1 MARDK
6 CAVSEEVL
14 RGLNSLLA
22 HVPPEGASA
31 GAGVRRGIRFLFFLQ
46 KHRRLILADNVVF
59 TNSDFQTYV
68 LNVAYTKFGFLT
80 LYYRCSLH
88 EIQIFKFIVFRTGR
102 KGREMWMRM

>member
-1 MARDK
+1 MCSVRGGTPWSKLPLGARASRGRQRRRR
-6 CAVSEEVL
+6 CEE
-14 RGLNSLLA
+14 GYSL
-22 HVPPEGASA
+22 
-31 GAGVRRGIRFLFFLQ
+31 FFFLQ

-59 TNSDFQTYV
+59 TNSDFQTYI